1 MGDVPEAYRP
11 PSEPIPSARASH
23 RRLRNLKRPT
33 RLAAIFLLLV
43 WVGPVTLVQ
52 TDSWQLLKVGA
63 AEAGRLE
70 DPPVIDP
77 GKAMSLEPGTPLTLH
92 MRDGSV
98 LKGRFLGRTLLDSAL
113 YAQRFEEY
121 ARSSSYVPF
130 ALGETLRVSLR
141 DDREWTAP
149 FAGYGELTLLL
160 RNPDGSQNL
169 RIPFEFAREI
179 HRANGDQVEPRAL
192 AKAFRARKLPSAEAI
207 ALEELLPVGSEE
219 ERWASALRVAVEDIK
234 SVNAK
239 TPGGTPVAGIV
250 ILSVV
255 ATVAVIVL
263 IVHSAAKSEPR
274 GCDSGVPPGTF
285 FAGAHLT
292 TRPFDRSRGCY
303 VGDLL
308 AVADPW
314 SGSTESSPATAL
326 ADPAMAHVP
335 VR

>member
-1 MGDVPEAYRP
+1 MGDVQEAYRP

-23 RRLRNLKRPT
+23 RRLRSLKRPT
-33 RLAAIFLLLV
+33 RLAAILLLLV
-43 WVGPVTLVQ
+43 SVGPVTLVQ

-63 AEAGRLE
+63 AEAGGLE
-70 DPPVIDP
+70 DPPVIGP

-98 LKGRFLGRTLLDSAL
+98 LKGRYLGRTLLDSAL
-113 YAQRFEEY
+113 YAKRFEEY

-149 FAGYGELTLLL
+149 FAGYAELTLLL
-160 RNPDGSQNL
+160 RNLDGSQNL

-179 HRANGDQVEPRAL
+179 HRANGDPVEPRAL
-192 AKAFRARKLPSAEAI
+192 AKAFHARKLPSAEAI

-239 TPGGTPVAGIV
+239 TPGGVPVAGIV

-255 ATVAVIVL
+255 ATVAVIAL
-263 IVHSAAKSEPR
+263 IAHNTKPEPT
-274 GCDSGVPPGTF
+274 GCDSGLPPGTF
-285 FAGAHLT
+285 ARAHLT

-303 VGDLL
+303 VGDPL

-314 SGSTESSPATAL
+314 PGSTESGPATAL
-326 ADPAMAHVP
+326 ADPAMAHVL

>member
-11 PSEPIPSARASH
+11 PSEPISPARASP
-23 RRLRNLKRPT
+23 RRLRNLERPT
-33 RLAAIFLLLV
+33 RLAAILLLVV

-52 TDSWQLLKVGA
+52 TDSWLPLRVGA
-63 AEAGRLE
+63 AEAGGLE
-70 DPPVIDP
+70 DPPVIAP

-98 LKGRFLGRTLLDSAL
+98 LKGRYLGRTLLDSAL
-113 YAQRFEEY
+113 YARRFEEH

-160 RNPDGSQNL
+160 RNPDGSQSL

-179 HRANGDQVEPRAL
+179 HRANGDPVEPRAL

-219 ERWASALRVAVEDIK
+219 ERWASALRVAVEDIQ
-234 SVNAK
+234 SVSAK
-239 TPGGTPVAGIV
+239 TPGGVPVAGIV

-255 ATVAVIVL
+255 ATVAVIAL
-263 IVHSAAKSEPR
+263 IVHSASKSQPS
-274 GCDSGVPPGTF
+274 GCDGGATPAWFS
-285 FAGAHLT
+285 AGAHLT
-292 TRPFDRSRGCY
+292 TRPFDRTRGCY
-303 VGDLL
+303 VGDPL

-314 SGSTESSPATAL
+314 PGSAERGSAATL
-326 ADPAMAHVP
+326 ADPAMAHVQ